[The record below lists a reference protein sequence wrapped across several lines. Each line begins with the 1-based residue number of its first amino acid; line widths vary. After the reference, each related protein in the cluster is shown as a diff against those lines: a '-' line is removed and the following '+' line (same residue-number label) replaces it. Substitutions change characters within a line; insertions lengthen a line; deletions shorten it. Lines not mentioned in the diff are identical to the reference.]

1 MITKVLVSAAIAL
14 GAATAVATPANAD
27 PSSFG
32 TLSCSCKQPVAAPD
46 GKAPV
51 TDVTDQMNQGIR
63 RGLAFLPGH
72 PPRP

>member
-1 MITKVLVSAAIAL
+1 VITKVVASAAIAL
-14 GAATAVATPANAD
+14 GAAMAVATPANAD

-51 TDVTDQMNQGIR
+51 VDQTNQGIR
-63 RGLAFLPGH
+63 HGLAFLPGSAT
-72 PPRP
+72 RP